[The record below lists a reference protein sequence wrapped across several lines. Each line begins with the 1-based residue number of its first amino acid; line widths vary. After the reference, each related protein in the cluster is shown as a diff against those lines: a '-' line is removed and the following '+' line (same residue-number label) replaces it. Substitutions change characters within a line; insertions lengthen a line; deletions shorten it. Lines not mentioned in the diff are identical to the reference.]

1 MRMSNNLP
9 ERTTSVCSHLNYSDE
24 DQDDNHDENNSYIK
38 LLWNVHRNLEMVRG
52 DMSRTNFS
60 VEDER
65 ITSSLMDEE
74 EEQLP
79 PTYIVV
85 TVAKETPD
93 ITLAWLIRKIRGHKR
108 DGGAELV
115 VMKQPRSAKEQYILH
130 VSATRAKFLDTAEE
144 MEMMK
149 EDSVGQMREFTVK
162 QLDDFLPQGMNVE
175 DLFTVAERQT
185 IVRHELEN
193 IRALPEDNHVPGFP
207 TVSLYEGQSVFSVC
221 RMQGII
227 TNVYPLHDN
236 EHLKKLGQ
244 KWFLSRK
251 QPFEEI
257 RLYFGEAIAL
267 YFTFLGYYTSSLVV
281 PMAMGLLQMVI
292 PTDGVL
298 ILCTFNVVWV
308 TLMLE
313 FWRRKSNEL
322 AFKWGTIGM
331 TSLDEPRANFQGVM
345 EKDPITGKCTPQY
358 PRYKTYVKMYCVS
371 LPIVVLCMIA
381 AFFVMLSSFW
391 IESWSKTF
399 EEPYT
404 CLVPVPSIVYSIL
417 VQVMNTYYRKLA
429 TFLTEWENHR
439 TESQFYRHKVT
450 KLVLFEFVNNFMS
463 LFYIAFVIQDLNN
476 LRSQLQTMLIT
487 SQLINNFTETML
499 PLFLQYW
506 SKKVRKQQKK
516 VFVDSWKNDNMP
528 FKPSSSGDQGDPLNS
543 VPILQADDPRVL
555 AAEVEGCMDVY
566 EETFDD
572 FLELFIQ
579 FGYVFLFSSVYPVAA
594 LWAFLNNVIEIRA
607 DAFKLCQL
615 CQRPMSRRV
624 KDIGAWQR
632 AFEVLGGLS
641 IVTNCGIL
649 YLTPSIREKGSN
661 FSQTEWLFLFI
672 VLEHILLGVRYVLHI
687 SIGDKPEWVR
697 VALAKQNYESR
708 QALKH
713 EREQR
718 NKRLLYRK
726 FKSVPTAL

>member
-1 MRMSNNLP
+1 
-9 ERTTSVCSHLNYSDE
+9 
-24 DQDDNHDENNSYIK
+24 
-38 LLWNVHRNLEMVRG
+38 
-52 DMSRTNFS
+52 MSRTDFS

-65 ITSSLMDEE
+65 VAANEMDDEDDE
-74 EEQLP
+74 KLP

-85 TVAKETPD
+85 TVSKEIPV
-93 ITLAWLIRKIRGHKR
+93 ITLAWIIKKIRGNKR

-115 VMKQPRSAKEQYILH
+115 LLQQPRSPKEDYVLH
-130 VSATRAKFLDTAEE
+130 VSATRVKFLEAAEE

-149 EDSVGQMREFTVK
+149 EDGLGQMREFTVK
-162 QLDDFLPQGMNVE
+162 QLDDFLPAGMGVE
-175 DLFTVAERQT
+175 DLFTVADRQT

-207 TVSLYEGQSVFSVC
+207 TVTLYEGQSVFSVC
-221 RMQGII
+221 RKEKII
-227 TNVYPLHDN
+227 TDVYPLHDK

-244 KWFLSRK
+244 KWFLTKK

-267 YFTFLGYYTSSLVV
+267 YFTFLGYYTTFLVV
-281 PMAMGLLQMVI
+281 PVAIGLLQMLI

-298 ILCTFNVVWV
+298 FLCTFNVVWV

-322 AFKWGTIGM
+322 AFQWGTIGM
-331 TSLDEPRANFQGVM
+331 TSLDEPRANFQGTM
-345 EKDPITGKCTPQY
+345 EKDPITGKCSPQY
-358 PRYKTYVKMYCVS
+358 PRYLTYVKMYCVS
-371 LPIVVLCMIA
+371 LPIVVLCMIG

-391 IESWSKTF
+391 IENWSKTF
-399 EEPYT
+399 EEPYQY
-404 CLVPVPSIVYSIL
+404 LVPVPSIVYSVL
-417 VQVMNTYYRKLA
+417 VQVMNNYYRKLA

-463 LFYIAFVIQDLNN
+463 LFYIAFVIQDMNN

-487 SQLINNFTETML
+487 SQILNNFTETMM
-499 PLFLQYW
+499 PLVLQYW
-506 SKKVRKQQKK
+506 SKKIMRTQKK
-516 VFVDSWKNDNMP
+516 VFVDNWKGS
-528 FKPSSSGDQGDPLNS
+528 KSLYKSTSTGDQGDDPLNS
-543 VPILQADDPRVL
+543 LPMLEADDPRVL
-555 AAEVEGCMDVY
+555 AAEVEGGMDVY

-572 FLELFIQ
+572 YLELFIQ
-579 FGYVFLFSSVYPVAA
+579 FGYVFLFSSVYPIAA
-594 LWAFLNNVIEIRA
+594 LWALLNNIVEIRA
-607 DAFKLCQL
+607 DAFKLCQI

-649 YLTPSIREKGSN
+649 YLTPSIREKGSHL
-661 FSQTEWLFLFI
+661 SQTEWLFLFI

-697 VALAKQNYESR
+697 VAMAKQNYESR

-718 NKRLLYRK
+718 NKRLLTRK
-726 FKSVPTAL
+726 FRSIPTAL